1 MRTRL
6 FWLDSLSKHL
16 IRQGLHKHL
25 YTRTYLSVDGR
36 TDGRTVCD
44 YIINLLWSYIPFMVH
59 EEKKF
64 RLEMSSVTC
73 QILVLLFVTHFSHIF
88 EKILWVLC
96 HQSNHRNC
104 IPHCNGVSSIEKFCS
119 AFFFQYWC
127 VISVT
132 QMPN

>member
-88 EKILWVLC
+88 EKILWQCCVTRVITETVFLIVMGC
-96 HQSNHRNC
+96 LRLKNFALHFSSN
-104 IPHCNGVSSIEKFCS
+104 IG
-119 AFFFQYWC
+119 A
-127 VISVT
+127 
-132 QMPN
+132 